1 MPGLPM
7 QRNFIVK
14 NLTDKQALCWAIA
27 ILRDDMRY
35 TWRQIAQRMHCSECK
50 VRHLYTQTKPL

>member
-1 MPGLPM
+1 MLKRYTM
-7 QRNFIVK
+7 K

-27 ILRDDMRY
+27 ILRDDMRC

>member
-7 QRNFIVK
+7 QRKCTVK

-27 ILRDDMRY
+27 ILRDDMRC
-35 TWRQIAQRMHCSECK
+35 TWRQIAQRMQFSECK

>member
-1 MPGLPM
+1 M
-7 QRNFIVK
+7 QRKYTVK

-27 ILRDDMRY
+27 ILRDDMRC
-35 TWRQIAQRMHCSECK
+35 TWRQIAQRMQFSECK

>member
-7 QRNFIVK
+7 QRRYTMK

-27 ILRDDMRY
+27 ILRDDMRH
-35 TWRQIAQRMHCSECK
+35 TWREIAQRMQFSECK